1 MRLNQLDEVA
11 TELDPDSK
19 YGPIT
24 TKAVRQFQAAHP
36 PLKATGAADAATQA
50 AIAEAVTEP
59 QDATDV
65 ARKIFALGA
74 TAYAQKKF
82 GHAYAYFTRAG
93 ELADRPGIVFSRA
106 QALRR
111 MGGRREEAIAL
122 YEAYLASGQTER
134 AKDAESSLADLRTPA
149 KTGDDDV
156 DRAAAKK
163 IFDHGAALYGSGD
176 FAHAYD

>member
-106 QALRR
+106 QALARAGAAPA
-111 MGGRREEAIAL
+111 GGREDEAAAL
-122 YEAYLASGQTER
+122 YQQYVSTGEGDR
-134 AKDAESSLADLRTPA
+134 MHDAEQMLELLRA
-149 KTGDDDV
+149 
-156 DRAAAKK
+156 
-163 IFDHGAALYGSGD
+163 HGAAP
-176 FAHAYD
+176 